1 MKFQLVKKSI
11 AVQTSLVIGILI
23 VLLQFI
29 SLVYSYRSGEAVINS
44 MINDFRQ
51 DLRNNTQQRQNKKI
65 KILAEDLEY
74 LAMIIENSIKLPLYN
89 FEAIDGQLKI
99 FLKDR
104 SIMAIVVFER
114 SNLYTVAWKTNELM
128 TSKKMPAGL
137 NLEKLQLIE
146 KDIIYDRQIIGT
158 LTIYYSDEALKKD
171 LAQYEKKSVNNFN
184 ANIAKIRE
192 EQRTSSRLQ
201 MIVLLVVMLIILALV
216 FMQVR
221 RSLRPIN
228 EVVAFIKRMGDGYLD
243 KDLDLNRTDEIGV
256 MGSELKQMAEK
267 FSEIV
272 TDVIGS
278 SRRVG
283 EVSSQMH
290 SIAQGLADGANQQAA
305 SVEETS
311 SSMEEM
317 VARIQQNADNAKQTG
332 FISLK
337 AANDAKLSGE
347 AVSKAVKSMKE
358 IATKISIVEEIA
370 RQTNL
375 LALNAAIEAARAG
388 EHGKGFAVVA
398 AEVRKLAERS
408 QTAAGEISDLSSS
421 SVEVAEN
428 AGKMLGKLVPD
439 IQKTSELV
447 QEISS
452 ASAEQS
458 LGVEQINGA
467 IQELDKV
474 IQDNASAT
482 EQLTATSKDLSAQ
495 ADLLQSSI
503 EFFKI
508 EIKNDPAAPE
518 NPKRRLGL
526 SSNLNLVEN
535 KTNTS
540 MQTAP
545 GDGVDM
551 GDNDF
556 ERF

>member
-1 MKFQLVKKSI
+1 VKFQLVKKSI
-11 AVQTSLVIGILI
+11 AVQTSLVIGVLI
-23 VLLQFI
+23 VLLQLI

-51 DLRNNTQQRQNKKI
+51 DLRKNTQQRQNKEI

-74 LAMIIENSIKLPLYN
+74 LALIIENSIKLQIYN
-89 FEAIDGQLKI
+89 FEPIDGQLKI

-104 SIMAIVVFER
+104 SIMAIVVSE
-114 SNLYTVAWKTNELM
+114 SKDLYTVAWKTNELM

-137 NLEKLQLIE
+137 NLEKFQSIE

-171 LAQYEKKSVNNFN
+171 LVQYEKKSVHNFN

-201 MIVLLVVMLIILALV
+201 MIVLLVVMIIILALV

-228 EVVAFIKRMGDGYLD
+228 DVVAFIKRMGDGYLN

-317 VARIQQNADNAKQTG
+317 VARIQQNADNAKQTE

-347 AVSKAVKSMKE
+347 AVSEAVKSMKE
-358 IATKISIVEEIA
+358 IATKIFIVEEIA

-508 EIKNDPAAPE
+508 EIKNDPSAPE
-518 NPKRRLGL
+518 NPKRQPVL
-526 SSNLNLVEN
+526 SSNLNLGEN

-551 GDNDF
+551 GNDF

>member
-1 MKFQLVKKSI
+1 VKFQLVKKSI
-11 AVQTSLVIGILI
+11 AVQTSLVIGVLI
-23 VLLQFI
+23 VLLQLI

-51 DLRNNTQQRQNKKI
+51 DLRKNTQQRQNKEI

-74 LAMIIENSIKLPLYN
+74 LALIIENSIKLQIYN
-89 FEAIDGQLKI
+89 FEPIDGQLKI

-104 SIMAIVVFER
+104 SIMAIVVSEGKD
-114 SNLYTVAWKTNELM
+114 LYTVAWKTNELM

-137 NLEKLQLIE
+137 NLEKFQSIE

-171 LAQYEKKSVNNFN
+171 LVQYEKKSVHNFN

-201 MIVLLVVMLIILALV
+201 MIVLLVVMIIILALV

-228 EVVAFIKRMGDGYLD
+228 DVVAFIKRMGDGYLN

-317 VARIQQNADNAKQTG
+317 VARIQQNADNAKQTE

-347 AVSKAVKSMKE
+347 AVSEAVKSMKE
-358 IATKISIVEEIA
+358 IATKIFIVEEIA

-508 EIKNDPAAPE
+508 EIKNDPSAPE
-518 NPKRRLGL
+518 NPKRQPVL
-526 SSNLNLVEN
+526 SSNLNLGEN

-545 GDGVDM
+545 EDGVDM